1 VPLIKENDNCI
12 WNDTHMKLLI
22 TGASGYIGRNV
33 SRYFLDRGIEVVG
46 FDLTEFYLPAKL
58 PNGFKF
64 VQGNINSREDLDKL
78 QMFDNF
84 SAILHFAALKSVE
97 ESFQYPESYMETNVL
112 GTQEVVDFAHRFGIK
127 TVINFSSA
135 AVYGDVQSGIAAED
149 RPGDPLSPY
158 GESKLRAE
166 DFGKIFAVEK
176 NLNFISLRLFNVGG
190 AYKKELQDRGTN
202 NIIPIFIN
210 ALKEKVSPKI
220 FGNSFDTPDGT
231 CLRDYVHVND
241 ICIVIEKLLK
251 LKELPSQ
258 DLILNVGTGIGT
270 SVFQVFQEIS
280 KQLGQNIQ
288 PTFQKER
295 VGDAPKLIADTDKI
309 NHLLKFKPEASIEKI
324 ISSIL

>member
-1 VPLIKENDNCI
+1 
-12 WNDTHMKLLI
+12 MKLLV

-33 SRYFLDRGIEVVG
+33 TRYFLDRGIEVVG
-46 FDLTEFYLPAKL
+46 FDLTEFYPPTKL
-58 PNGFKF
+58 PNGFNF
-64 VQGNINSREDLDKL
+64 IQGNINSREDLDKL
-78 QMFDNF
+78 QKFDNF
-84 SAILHFAALKSVE
+84 SAILHLAALKSVE
-97 ESFQYPESYMETNVL
+97 ESFQHPELYMETNVL

-149 RPGDPLSPY
+149 KPGDPLSPY
-158 GESKLRAE
+158 GVSKLQAE
-166 DFGKIFAVEK
+166 ELGKIFAVEK
-176 NLNFISLRLFNVGG
+176 NLNFVSLRLFNVGG

-210 ALKEKVSPKI
+210 ALKKKISPKI

-241 ICIVIEKLLK
+241 ICIVIEKLLQ

-270 SVFQVFQEIS
+270 SVLEVCQEIS
-280 KQLGQNIQ
+280 KQLGQNTQ

-295 VGDAPKLIADTDKI
+295 IGDAPKLIADTDKI

>member
-1 VPLIKENDNCI
+1 
-12 WNDTHMKLLI
+12 
-22 TGASGYIGRNV
+22 
-33 SRYFLDRGIEVVG
+33 
-46 FDLTEFYLPAKL
+46 
-58 PNGFKF
+58 
-64 VQGNINSREDLDKL
+64 
-78 QMFDNF
+78 
-84 SAILHFAALKSVE
+84 
-97 ESFQYPESYMETNVL
+97 METNVL
-112 GTQEVVDFAHRFGIK
+112 GTQEVVNFAHRFGVK

-135 AVYGDVQSGIAAED
+135 AVYGDVQSGVAAED

-166 DFGKIFAVEK
+166 NFGKIFAVEK
-176 NLNFISLRLFNVGG
+176 NLNFVSLRLFNVGG

-210 ALKEKVSPKI
+210 TLKEKMSPKI

-241 ICIVIEKLLK
+241 ICIVIEKLLE
-251 LKELPSQ
+251 LKELSSQ

-270 SVFQVFQEIS
+270 SVLEVCQEIS
-280 KQLGQNIQ
+280 KQLGQNTQ

-295 VGDAPKLIADTDKI
+295 IGDAPKLIADTDKI